1 MSSLGAT
8 VPFFHGEFRMT
19 PALRRGLT
27 GLVLGVSVTTLVGCG
42 TVFHPERKGQVSGR
56 IDPVVAIANGVG
68 LLFFIVPGVVAY
80 AVDFSNGTIYLP
92 SGHTSAGVDAM
103 RLEEGMDVATL
114 ERLLSEKTGKA
125 VSLDSELMRVEEV
138 ASLDEAL
145 ALVRM
150 AGIDDEVRLGT
161 ATDGEA

>member
-27 GLVLGVSVTTLVGCG
+27 GLVLGVSVTALVGCG

-80 AVDFSNGTIYLP
+80 AVCLLYTSP
-92 SGHTSAGVDAM
+92 SPRDRTRSRMPSSA
-103 RLEEGMDVATL
+103 
-114 ERLLSEKTGKA
+114 
-125 VSLDSELMRVEEV
+125 
-138 ASLDEAL
+138 
-145 ALVRM
+145 
-150 AGIDDEVRLGT
+150 
-161 ATDGEA
+161 

>member
-1 MSSLGAT
+1 VPVRDIDPIVILEPITAMSST
-8 VPFFHGEFRMT
+8 
-19 PALRRGLT
+19 LRRGLT
-27 GLVLGVSVTTLVGCG
+27 GLVLGVSITALVGCG
-42 TVFHPERKGQVSGR
+42 TVFHPERKGQQSGR

-92 SGHTSAGVDAM
+92 SGHTSVGVDAM
-103 RLEEGMDVATL
+103 RLEEGMDVASL

-150 AGIDDEVRLGT
+150 AGIDDEARLGRS
-161 ATDGEA
+161 TDDA